1 MRVFSVLGWIL
12 RFVVLIVLFNI
23 LFISGAQ
30 VVSGV
35 IPNSASEPGL
45 VSAEMGVLIMSI
57 VNTFIVMALIL
68 SSRWSGL
75 KLALGL
81 SFSYYGVVT
90 FMMQIETWYFLSDI
104 TVGEQL
110 LPRLFVMGIPV
121 AFVFIPLA
129 VWIMGKGRSKVDLE
143 YNPMLVMTAKQWAF
157 RLVLIAIAYVILYW
171 SAGYFIAWQNP
182 ELRAFYGSP
191 GEIQSFWTHTIDT
204 LQLNPGLFFFQIMRG
219 ILWALCALPIIRG
232 SKLNA
237 WWTALLVGVAFSMPQ
252 NISHILANPL
262 MPIAS
267 IRFSHMIETA
277 SSTFIFGLIVTHLL
291 YGKKGENY
299 DK

>member
-1 MRVFSVLGWIL
+1 MRVLSVLGWIL
-12 RFVVLIVLFNI
+12 RFVVLIVLFNV

-45 VSAEMGVLIMSI
+45 VSAEIGILIMSV
-57 VNTFIVMALIL
+57 VNTIIVMGLIL

-75 KLALGL
+75 KLALAL
-81 SFSYYGVVT
+81 SFSYYGAVT

-110 LPRLFVMGIPV
+110 LPWLFVMGMPV

-143 YNPMLVMTAKQWAF
+143 YNPVLVMTMKQWVF

-204 LQLNPGLFFFQIMRG
+204 LRLDPGLFFFQILRG

-232 SKLNA
+232 SKLNV
-237 WWTALLVGVAFSMPQ
+237 WWTSLLVGLLFSMPQ

-291 YGKKGENY
+291 YGKKGE
-299 DK
+299 KQL